1 MDIAVS
7 ELRGN
12 ARDNLY
18 VGARIQLRHK
28 WFEERTVSSH
38 RDDEKETYRLV
49 IHDNSVPLIV
59 TRASSNCK

>member
-49 IHDNSVPLIV
+49 IHDSQLSTVDSDQSIKQL
-59 TRASSNCK
+59 